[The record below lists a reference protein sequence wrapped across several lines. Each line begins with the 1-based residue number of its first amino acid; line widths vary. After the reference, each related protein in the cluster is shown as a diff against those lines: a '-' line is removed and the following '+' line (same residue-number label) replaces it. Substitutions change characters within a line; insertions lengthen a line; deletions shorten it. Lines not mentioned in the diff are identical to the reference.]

1 MASRTLSAKYSPR
14 VSKALM
20 LYERMLEATGPR
32 RNVLNGWILEL
43 IPLMDES
50 EREAYYRHVQILR
63 RSYELRERDE
73 ARHPR
78 G

>member
-1 MASRTLSAKYSPR
+1 MASRTISAKYSPR
-14 VSKALM
+14 VTKALM

-50 EREAYYRHVQILR
+50 EREAYSRHVQILR
-63 RSYELRERDE
+63 RSYELRQKDD
-73 ARHPR
+73 ARAHR

>member
-1 MASRTLSAKYSPR
+1 MASRTVSAKYSPR
-14 VSKALM
+14 VTKALM
-20 LYERMLEATGPR
+20 LYERMLDATGPR

-73 ARHPR
+73 ARHSR